1 MAIPAIKEFLA
12 DFPFLPLFAT
22 FFFLPKKFIS
32 GNFEKK
38 LQKIAFS
45 SWSKWNKRKN

>member
-22 FFFLPKKFIS
+22 IFFTKKKMIS
-32 GNFEKK
+32 VTFEKK

-45 SWSKWNKRKN
+45 SWLKWNERKN